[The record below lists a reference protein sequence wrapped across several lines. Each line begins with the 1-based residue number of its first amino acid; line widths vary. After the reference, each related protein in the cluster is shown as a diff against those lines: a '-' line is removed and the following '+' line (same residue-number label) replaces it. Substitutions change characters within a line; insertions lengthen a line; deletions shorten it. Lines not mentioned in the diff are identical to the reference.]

1 MTNDFKRLA
10 GQLAMGMNFD
20 ENAVIMATQIDN
32 GNKNKEVN
40 AYING
45 QKNHVRALIIEI
57 IKENLSGFDDKEVSF
72 ECEALM
78 TSFTHADES
87 NVQPDNGVNLA
98 LKTAMK
104 SDRNRIQ
111 EIVDILAEQVR
122 EIFESEE
129 K

>member
-32 GNKNKEVN
+32 GNKNTEVN

-57 IKENLSGFDDKEVSF
+57 IKEYLSGFDDDEVSF

-78 TSFTHADES
+78 TSFMR
-87 NVQPDNGVNLA
+87 GY
-98 LKTAMK
+98 KK
-104 SDRNRIQ
+104 R
-111 EIVDILAEQVR
+111 
-122 EIFESEE
+122 
-129 K
+129 

>member
-32 GNKNKEVN
+32 GNKNTEVN

-57 IKENLSGFDDKEVSF
+57 IKEYLSGFDDKEVSF